1 MITGQWNPHKNPKDN
16 RGFTSVTE
24 IIADIADRAFGGYCD
39 FNDDP
44 KNESIKKIL
53 NAKRDRDKVKKRDL
67 YNPYEKMH
75 GKGVGTLAYR
85 DNWNLFDQIIFSGS
99 YLDNTFKEFSFYK
112 SLIYNKKY
120 LFNQSGRFK
129 GYPFRSFAGGSYLD
143 GYSDHLP
150 VYILLIK
157 EL

>member
-1 MITGQWNPHKNPKDN
+1 MRSRPSRNKAAELNIQIIDSINAIYGNPKILTM
-16 RGFTSVTE
+16 G
-24 IIADIADRAFGGYCD
+24 D

-53 NAKRDRDKVKKRDL
+53 KAKRDRDKVKKRDL

-85 DNWNLFDQIIFSGS
+85 DNWNLFDQIIFTGS

-143 GYSDHLP
+143 GYIDHLQ
-150 VYILLIK
+150 VYILIIK